1 MMINGKRP
9 WNAQIRARY
18 EQLVNTYSKQVAP
31 QSEGEKNNYL
41 ALAGARGSRTHHT
54 SRRTAANGFEVASS
68 MPDSVENLVT
78 SFLADREYRNLSTET
93 IRFYK
98 GYIRRFLNQIDFP
111 PLSASR
117 AQLTHYISNMGCSQ
131 GGKHAC
137 FRALRAFYSMVR
149 R

>member
-1 MMINGKRP
+1 MSAK
-9 WNAQIRARY
+9 
-18 EQLVNTYSKQVAP
+18 TT
-31 QSEGEKNNYL
+31 EGIKKNLKNSWKYLNSLRHYL

-54 SRRTAANGFEVASS
+54 SRRTAANGFEVVSS

-117 AQLTHYISNMGCSQ
+117 AQLTHYISNIEL
-131 GGKHAC
+131 KVNA
-137 FRALRAFYSMVR
+137 
-149 R
+149 